1 MASSDYLFD
10 FLYNVDVV
18 ISEINKLNS
27 RTRQYQ
33 NNSKIFGIDYAV
45 KFSASPDYFI
55 KLRNFLEMAI
65 DNHAGYNKKIANLK
79 RDFSKNYLYIVNSIQ
94 REIARIDYIQET
106 HMNKIVYKAVY
117 DAKISNEN
125 KKQDFYDV
133 KSSFFDRILGIKKY
147 RKLASKNHE
156 LRAKFFE
163 NEYIQNKRER
173 KTIFE
178 LVCMIG
184 NSDVKTGELLCLKD
198 NIIKAFM
205 IDRNTVEKECRDSWK
220 PAILIPHG
228 FNAKREYY
236 RILNKKLTEENE
248 ILENKLN
255 NRKEFELEEECF
267 KMKDLIRLNSK
278 LTKIARIKVTEI

>member
-1 MASSDYLFD
+1 
-10 FLYNVDVV
+10 
-18 ISEINKLNS
+18 
-27 RTRQYQ
+27 
-33 NNSKIFGIDYAV
+33 
-45 KFSASPDYFI
+45 
-55 KLRNFLEMAI
+55 
-65 DNHAGYNKKIANLK
+65 
-79 RDFSKNYLYIVNSIQ
+79 
-94 REIARIDYIQET
+94 
-106 HMNKIVYKAVY
+106 
-117 DAKISNEN
+117 
-125 KKQDFYDV
+125 
-133 KSSFFDRILGIKKY
+133 
-147 RKLASKNHE
+147 
-156 LRAKFFE
+156 
-163 NEYIQNKRER
+163 
-173 KTIFE
+173 
-178 LVCMIG
+178 MIG